1 LHDSSL
7 SGFAATPGPRA
18 SSLAAT
24 QDSRALNVGLAARSC
39 HESIITK

>member
-7 SGFAATPGPRA
+7 NGFAATPGSRA

-24 QDSRALNVGLAARSC
+24 QDPGALNVGLVARSC
-39 HESIITK
+39 HESVITK